1 MIIEIYNWH
10 NLTVSKK
17 QLIAFREIWLK
28 INLLQPNQLMFEQIN
43 LLSFCYVGILRGLD
57 SDF

>member
-10 NLTVSKK
+10 NVTVSKK
-17 QLIAFREIWLK
+17 QWIAFREIWLK